1 MRGKAATMVGLAVI
15 FGGAAIFLADTWVKN
30 AADKRM
36 HASVTSLPS
45 EPRQEFA
52 TIVVAKEPLRYGTRL
67 ADAELVELPWAKDKL
82 PQGSFKT
89 RDELLAGGDR
99 VVLSPIEANEPVL
112 LTKLSGPDGRATLS
126 NTLAP
131 GMRAVTISTDE
142 VSAVAGFIT
151 PGDRVDVVLTRSAG
165 DEADTDSGGITS
177 GVILSDVKVLS
188 VEQEADERAFG
199 AKSARSVT
207 LEVDATAVK
216 KIALARAVGTLTLS
230 LRAAGEDDQESY
242 SAVGLADL
250 FGGGG
255 LIDKI
260 KTVSVSGDE
269 GQAAAA
275 PEKQKYTTV
284 IVTRG
289 LTPEAYQVIE
299 QQ

>member
-1 MRGKAATMVGLAVI
+1 MVGLAVI
-15 FGGAAIFLADTWVKN
+15 FGGAAIFFADMWIKN
-30 AADKRM
+30 AADER
-36 HASVTSLPS
+36 AQQTSRNVRAKP
-45 EPRQEFA
+45 EQEFT
-52 TIVVAKEPLRYGTRL
+52 TIVVAKQPLRYGARL
-67 ADAELVELPWAKDKL
+67 TDAELVELPWAKDKL
-82 PQGSFKT
+82 PSGSFRTKS
-89 RDELLAGGDR
+89 ELLEDGSR

-126 NTLAP
+126 NALTP

-151 PGDRVDVVLTRSAG
+151 PGDRVDVVLTRALEDDSA
-165 DEADTDSGGITS
+165 SGGMSS
-177 GVILSDVKVLS
+177 GVILSDIKVLS

-207 LEVDATAVK
+207 LEVDSTAVK

-230 LRAAGEDDQESY
+230 LRAAGEEGSEAY
-242 SAVGLADL
+242 SALGLADL
-250 FGGGG
+250 FGGAG

-260 KTVSVSGDE
+260 KTVSVGSGDE
-269 GQAAAA
+269 EPAEAA
-275 PEKQKYTTV
+275 PAKPKYTTV

-289 LTPEAYQVIE
+289 LAPQAYQVIE

>member
-1 MRGKAATMVGLAVI
+1 MVGLAVI
-15 FGGAAIFLADTWVKN
+15 FGGAAIFLADMWIKS
-30 AADKRM
+30 AADRRAQEAAM
-36 HASVTSLPS
+36 NSPTQ
-45 EPRQEFA
+45 PRQKFT
-52 TIVVAKEPLRYGTRL
+52 TIVVAKEPLRYGARL
-67 ADAELVELPWAKDKL
+67 AEAQLVELPWAEDKL
-82 PQGSFKT
+82 PTGSFKT
-89 RDELLAGGDR
+89 KSELMAAGDR
-99 VVLSPIEANEPVL
+99 VVLSPIETNEPVL

-126 NTLAP
+126 NTLTP

-142 VSAVAGFIT
+142 VAAVAGFIT
-151 PGDRVDVVLTRSAG
+151 SGDRVDVVLTRSAG
-165 DEADTDSGGITS
+165 DEANDPSGGITS

-207 LEVDATAVK
+207 LEVDSTAVK

-255 LIDKI
+255 LIDRI
-260 KTVSVSGDE
+260 KTVSVNSDE
-269 GQAAAA
+269 AQDAGPA
-275 PEKQKYTTV
+275 EKPKYTTV

-289 LTPEAYQVIE
+289 LKPEAYQVIE